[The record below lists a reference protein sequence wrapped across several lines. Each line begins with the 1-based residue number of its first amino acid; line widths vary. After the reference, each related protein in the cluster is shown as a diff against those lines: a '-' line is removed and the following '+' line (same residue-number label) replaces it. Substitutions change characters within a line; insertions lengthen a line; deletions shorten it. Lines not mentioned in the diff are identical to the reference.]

1 MNEEMSEEYK
11 SCDNCRYEEL
21 YGEEEPCTKCFR
33 AQGDDEMRKPKEK
46 LVYKLPAETKRERI
60 HREICEELHRTYL
73 KKNADYG
80 DSFAKL
86 RQKYPEAILIR
97 LSDKLNR
104 LKSLMESGNIQV
116 KDESISDTLLDLAN
130 YCIMEEVERR
140 KYEDDCT
147 F

>member
-1 MNEEMSEEYK
+1 MSEEYK
-11 SCDNCRYEEL
+11 SCDNCYYELEDK
-21 YGEEEPCTKCFR
+21 PCDSCKNNYLSKWKSKIKVP
-33 AQGDDEMRKPKEK
+33 A
-46 LVYKLPAETKRERI
+46 KLPTEPVETDRERI
-60 HREICEELHRTYL
+60 HREICEELHSTYL

-80 DSFAKL
+80 DSFSKL
-86 RQKYPEAILIR
+86 RQEYPEAILIR

-104 LKSLMESGNIQV
+104 LKSLMRSGDIQV

>member
-1 MNEEMSEEYK
+1 MSEEYK
-11 SCDNCRYEEL
+11 GCDNCKYDSL
-21 YGEEEPCTKCFR
+21 G
-33 AQGDDEMRKPKEK
+33 GDDEPCVECSHSDGNEDMWKPKEK
-46 LVYKLPAETKRERI
+46 LPHKLPTETKRERI

-104 LKSLMESGNIQV
+104 LKSLMGSGNIQV